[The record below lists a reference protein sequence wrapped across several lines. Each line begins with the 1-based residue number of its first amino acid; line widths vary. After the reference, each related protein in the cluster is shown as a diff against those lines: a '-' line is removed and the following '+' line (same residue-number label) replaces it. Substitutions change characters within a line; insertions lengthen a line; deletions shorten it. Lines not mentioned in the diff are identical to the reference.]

1 MANILLLGGGFG
13 GVVAAEA
20 LAKEWG
26 YEHLSFVA
34 SPLWPSIS
42 MPTDASEFVLV
53 GKVVAYFAVERFFQ
67 RVS

>member
-1 MANILLLGGGFG
+1 MREEAAGTSGQSAVTLRLL
-13 GVVAAEA
+13 VP
-20 LAKEWG
+20 
-26 YEHLSFVA
+26 FVA